1 MAAISLDRYITIIHC
16 LKYSSWSKYKY
27 ICIVLLLVWLLSLLV
42 TFPTLSS
49 DYGYMQYDTNRYM
62 CLPNWTNRSK
72 TVILA
77 SIFLYML
84 PIIVM
89 TFCYLKIIGVARNH
103 ARKISNMTKQIN
115 KNITNRENKN
125 YGVFGP
131 EMIGSVHRISMIS
144 FPAAEN
150 NRSMNNGYVQIPH
163 RISERSLSR
172 FEREARAAIR
182 LVGLIL
188 SFVCSWTPYAIIN
201 CAIGYGYTAD
211 TLPRWSLPISMWLT
225 VFHSAFNPFLYA
237 IMSKRFRFAVKR
249 LFSKWCHFVIGT
261 EQIMNLS
268 EVRSKCFET
277 DNGIRTVSMF
287 QVKRFPKMETI
298 SENKKIVHDSKLIM
312 SSVDSEDV
320 NLSNINKSGRLATHK
335 PRAQLEEEVK
345 INAKHQQAY
354 LSIPTKSFIK
364 NKGSVHIKTVT
375 SDKRETI
382 STSIIQVQGYND
394 SKTNT
399 SINNSQKKAKI
410 RICVDLTT

>member
-1 MAAISLDRYITIIHC
+1 MS
-16 LKYSSWSKYKY
+16 
-27 ICIVLLLVWLLSLLV
+27 LLL

-49 DYGYMQYDTNRYM
+49 DYGYMEYDTDRYM
-62 CLPNWTNRSK
+62 CLPNWTNRSN

-125 YGVFGP
+125 SGVFGT

-144 FPAAEN
+144 FPAGEN
-150 NRSMNNGYVQIPH
+150 NRSMNNGFVQIPH

-188 SFVCSWTPYAIIN
+188 SFVCCWAPYAIIN
-201 CAIGYGYTAD
+201 CAIGYGYTAE
-211 TLPRWSLPISMWLT
+211 TLPKWSLPISMWLT
-225 VFHSAFNPFLYA
+225 VFHSAFNPVLYA

-249 LFSKWCHFVIGT
+249 MFSKWCHFVIGT

-287 QVKRFPKMETI
+287 QVKRFSKMEPI
-298 SENKKIVHDSKLIM
+298 AENKIVIDNKLIL
-312 SSVDSEDV
+312 SSLDSEDV
-320 NLSNINKSGRLATHK
+320 NLSNKSGRLTTHK
-335 PRAQLEEEVK
+335 PRAHHEEEVK
-345 INAKHQQAY
+345 INSKHQNIY
-354 LSIPTKSFIK
+354 LSVPRKSFTK
-364 NKGSVHIKTVT
+364 DKGSVHIKTVT
-375 SDKRETI
+375 RDKGETI
-382 STSIIQVQGYND
+382 STSTRVQ
-394 SKTNT
+394 
-399 SINNSQKKAKI
+399 
-410 RICVDLTT
+410 

>member
-1 MAAISLDRYITIIHC
+1 MS
-16 LKYSSWSKYKY
+16 
-27 ICIVLLLVWLLSLLV
+27 LLL

-49 DYGYMQYDTNRYM
+49 DYGYMEYDTNRYM

-115 KNITNRENKN
+115 KNITNRENN
-125 YGVFGP
+125 NSGVFGT
-131 EMIGSVHRISMIS
+131 EMVGSVHGISMIS
-144 FPAAEN
+144 FPAGEN
-150 NRSMNNGYVQIPH
+150 NRPMDNGFVQIPH
-163 RISERSLSR
+163 RIIERSLSR

-188 SFVCSWTPYAIIN
+188 SFVCCWTPYAVIN
-201 CAIGYGYTAD
+201 CAIGYGYTAE

-261 EQIMNLS
+261 KQIMNLS

-287 QVKRFPKMETI
+287 QVNRFRKMEPI
-298 SENKKIVHDSKLIM
+298 AENKIVHDNKLIL
-312 SSVDSEDV
+312 SSMDSEDV
-320 NLSNINKSGRLATHK
+320 NLSNKSGRLATHK
-335 PRAQLEEEVK
+335 PRAHHQEESK
-345 INAKHQQAY
+345 INSKHQHVY
-354 LSIPTKSFIK
+354 LSVPRKTFTKD
-364 NKGSVHIKTVT
+364 KGSVHIKTVT
-375 SDKRETI
+375 SDKGETI
-382 STSIIQVQGYND
+382 ATSIIQVQGCND
-394 SKTNT
+394 NKTTT
-399 SINNSQKKAKI
+399 SVNNSQKNTKI

>member
-1 MAAISLDRYITIIHC
+1 MS
-16 LKYSSWSKYKY
+16 
-27 ICIVLLLVWLLSLLV
+27 LLL

-49 DYGYMQYDTNRYM
+49 DYGYMEYDTNRYM

-125 YGVFGP
+125 SGVLGT

-144 FPAAEN
+144 FPAGEN
-150 NRSMNNGYVQIPH
+150 NRSMNNGFVQIPH

-188 SFVCSWTPYAIIN
+188 SFVCCWAPYAIIN
-201 CAIGYGYTAD
+201 CAIGYGYTAE
-211 TLPRWSLPISMWLT
+211 TLPKWSLPISMWLT
-225 VFHSAFNPFLYA
+225 VFHSAFNPVLYA

-249 LFSKWCHFVIGT
+249 MFSKWCHFVIGT

-287 QVKRFPKMETI
+287 QVKRFPKMEPI
-298 SENKKIVHDSKLIM
+298 AENKIVHDNKLIL
-312 SSVDSEDV
+312 SSLDSEDV
-320 NLSNINKSGRLATHK
+320 NLSNKSGRLATHK
-335 PRAQLEEEVK
+335 PRAHHEEEVK
-345 INAKHQQAY
+345 INSKHQNIY
-354 LSIPTKSFIK
+354 LSVPRKSFTK
-364 NKGSVHIKTVT
+364 DKGSVHIKTVT
-375 SDKRETI
+375 SDKGETI
-382 STSIIQVQGYND
+382 STSIIQVQGCND
-394 SKTNT
+394 NKTT
-399 SINNSQKKAKI
+399 TPVNNSQKNTKL
-410 RICVDLTT
+410 RNCVDLTT

>member
-1 MAAISLDRYITIIHC
+1 MS
-16 LKYSSWSKYKY
+16 
-27 ICIVLLLVWLLSLLV
+27 LLL

-49 DYGYMQYDTNRYM
+49 DYGYMEYDTNRYM

-125 YGVFGP
+125 SGVLGT

-144 FPAAEN
+144 FPAGEN
-150 NRSMNNGYVQIPH
+150 NRSMNNGFVQIPH

-188 SFVCSWTPYAIIN
+188 SFVCCWAPYAIIN
-201 CAIGYGYTAD
+201 CAIGYGYTAE
-211 TLPRWSLPISMWLT
+211 TLPKWSLPISMWLT
-225 VFHSAFNPFLYA
+225 VFHSAFNPVLYA

-249 LFSKWCHFVIGT
+249 MFSKWCHFVIGT

-287 QVKRFPKMETI
+287 QVKRFPKMEPI
-298 SENKKIVHDSKLIM
+298 AENKIVHDNKLIL
-312 SSVDSEDV
+312 SSLDSEDV
-320 NLSNINKSGRLATHK
+320 NLSNKSGRLATHK
-335 PRAQLEEEVK
+335 PRAHHEEEVK
-345 INAKHQQAY
+345 IISKHQNIY
-354 LSIPTKSFIK
+354 LSVPRKSFTK
-364 NKGSVHIKTVT
+364 DKGSVHIKTVT
-375 SDKRETI
+375 SDKGETI
-382 STSIIQVQGYND
+382 STSIIQVQGCND
-394 SKTNT
+394 NKTT
-399 SINNSQKKAKI
+399 TPVNNSQKNTKL